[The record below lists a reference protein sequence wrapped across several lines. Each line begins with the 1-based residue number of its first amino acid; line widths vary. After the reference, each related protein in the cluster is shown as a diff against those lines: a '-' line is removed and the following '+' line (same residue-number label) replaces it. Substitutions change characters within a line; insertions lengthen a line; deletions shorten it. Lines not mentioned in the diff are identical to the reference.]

1 MDMHK
6 KTLVLFDADFILFTA
21 TMGNKCLDED
31 NNPIRVDGKFTY
43 TDRTE
48 EEVYNCADSI
58 IKTILD
64 LTNADLYIGYL
75 GNCKSFRYNTY
86 PEYKANRKDL
96 IKPQFFN
103 ELKTYLVN
111 KWNFILTENSL
122 EADDAVNIVRN
133 NFKNEFDCI
142 IVSSDKDLIKS
153 IEGTYVNARTFE
165 IVNTTK
171 LEAEKFF
178 WKSMIT
184 GDAIDNIKGI
194 PGKGEVFANKVIK
207 LAEEKHTSLSMEV
220 LDRYI
225 RHFEEADGIDEF
237 YKNYKCLHILD
248 NFSNFVL
255 PALNLWEKDTIFTEL
270 KELNI

>member
-1 MDMHK
+1 MK
-6 KTLVLFDADFILFTA
+6 NLIIFDADFILFTA
-21 TMGNKCLDED
+21 TMGNKCLDEE
-31 NNPIRVDGKFTY
+31 NNPIKVDGKFTY
-43 TDRTE
+43 VDRTE

-58 IKTILD
+58 IKSILNI
-64 LTNADLYIGYL
+64 TKADLYTGYL
-75 GNCKSFRYNTY
+75 GDCKSFRYKVY
-86 PEYKANRKDL
+86 PEYKINRVNNILPNYYK
-96 IKPQFFN
+96 
-103 ELKTYLVN
+103 ELKDYLVN
-111 KWNFILTENSL
+111 TWNFILTKDNL

-133 NFKNEFDCI
+133 NFKNELNCI

-171 LEAEKFF
+171 LEAEEFF

-184 GDAIDNIKGI
+184 GDTIDNIKGI
-194 PGKGEVFANKVIK
+194 PGKGIVYANKVIDSVE
-207 LAEEKHTSLSMEV
+207 LFSTSYPVEV

-225 RHFEEADGIDEF
+225 RYYKDNRIGLEEF

-248 NFSNFVL
+248 NFSNFVF
-255 PALNLWEKDTIFTEL
+255 PVLNLWERDTVLTREL